1 MHLKQGVWEVGSH
14 KAGGDRERR
23 RHRTNTFNHKHN
35 NSDRQGA
42 LLQYLEI
49 LSNTF

>member
-23 RHRTNTFNHKHN
+23 RHRTKYQH
-35 NSDRQGA
+35 DQPQA
-42 LLQYLEI
+42 Q
-49 LSNTF
+49 